1 MTPPREPHV
10 ATEAIATSSDVPVVD
25 PRTGVYD
32 DATPWSGDAIFA
44 CAGEMAERMAAHP
57 WDRNVLGPPAQW
69 PPVLRTTVSM
79 VLRSK
84 YPMTLT
90 WGEQF
95 VMLYNDA
102 YVPVLGEKHPDALG
116 SPLAEQFPEIWDA
129 IGPMQRAVLQGG
141 EATWDENLPLVLERG
156 DGPEECFFTFS
167 YSPVPD
173 GDQPGG
179 VLAVLSMT
187 TPEVLGARR
196 LAILNDVGAVSA
208 SDPKTAAAAIA
219 AALDRHPSE
228 LPGGRVWLS
237 EGAAPV
243 VAAAFGEPG
252 PALEA
257 PTPVVGPTI
266 LGAGRTAWRGLG
278 GAHRPGHAV
287 ASPSEE
293 QAADAGEDDTS
304 AVLELR
310 LPELRPLD
318 EGHRRFLDQLSQAV
332 AQRLEAARAREL
344 EAQRAAALSELNTAK
359 THFLSTMS
367 HELRTPL
374 TLLLGPLHDVLSGRV
389 DVLDRAAV
397 EQLNGQCQRL
407 LGMVED
413 LLEISRSE
421 SGRLVAHPEAVDV
434 DELTAQLVEPLLE
447 AGERAGL
454 RMSRTFRGAGTCLLD
469 VRLWENVVLNLVS
482 NAVKYT
488 LEGSVH
494 VDLAMD
500 DRLVLTVRDTGIG
513 IPEAQQ
519 PLVFQRFHRVRAGE
533 GRSIEGAGVGLA
545 IVADAV
551 AELGGE
557 VSLESAPG
565 VGTTVTVRLPVREA
579 EAAPA
584 PATAPTALR
593 LAGVRAKALDL
604 VPVGEPGP
612 ERRPAAG
619 SAGPTLLVVDDNV
632 AMRQHVASALGEVGR
647 VLVAADGVEAL
658 EVLARGDVDLVVSD
672 VMMPRLDGE
681 GLVAAIR
688 ESPDRPD
695 VPVILLSAR
704 AGSEAAISGL
714 GRGADDYVAKPFSRE
729 ELVARVRAH
738 LELSSLRRER
748 QRRRDRETMLAGVSH
763 DMQTPL
769 ATIANALELLTSLGI
784 PDLPPEIT
792 GTMTRSVASLRG
804 LVAEFL
810 DWSALS
816 TGAPVRVHLEDLE
829 VPSLVADVAWPRGLE
844 LTTQVGAGAPV
855 RADALRVRRILTN
868 LATNAVGAG
877 ATRLWV
883 GTDRDA
889 DGLHVRVRDDGPGIP
904 AEVLARLFQPWAT
917 SQDTRGS
924 GLGLYVSRESARA
937 MGGDLTLVDTTSAGT
952 TFDLRLTSGG

>member
-1 MTPPREPHV
+1 
-10 ATEAIATSSDVPVVD
+10 
-25 PRTGVYD
+25 
-32 DATPWSGDAIFA
+32 
-44 CAGEMAERMAAHP
+44 
-57 WDRNVLGPPAQW
+57 
-69 PPVLRTTVSM
+69 
-79 VLRSK
+79 
-84 YPMTLT
+84 
-90 WGEQF
+90 
-95 VMLYNDA
+95 
-102 YVPVLGEKHPDALG
+102 
-116 SPLAEQFPEIWDA
+116 
-129 IGPMQRAVLQGG
+129 
-141 EATWDENLPLVLERG
+141 
-156 DGPEECFFTFS
+156 
-167 YSPVPD
+167 
-173 GDQPGG
+173 
-179 VLAVLSMT
+179 
-187 TPEVLGARR
+187 
-196 LAILNDVGAVSA
+196 
-208 SDPKTAAAAIA
+208 
-219 AALDRHPSE
+219 
-228 LPGGRVWLS
+228 
-237 EGAAPV
+237 
-243 VAAAFGEPG
+243 
-252 PALEA
+252 
-257 PTPVVGPTI
+257 
-266 LGAGRTAWRGLG
+266 
-278 GAHRPGHAV
+278 
-287 ASPSEE
+287 
-293 QAADAGEDDTS
+293 
-304 AVLELR
+304 
-310 LPELRPLD
+310 
-318 EGHRRFLDQLSQAV
+318 
-332 AQRLEAARAREL
+332 
-344 EAQRAAALSELNTAK
+344 
-359 THFLSTMS
+359 
-367 HELRTPL
+367 
-374 TLLLGPLHDVLSGRV
+374 
-389 DVLDRAAV
+389 
-397 EQLNGQCQRL
+397 
-407 LGMVED
+407 
-413 LLEISRSE
+413 
-421 SGRLVAHPEAVDV
+421 
-434 DELTAQLVEPLLE
+434 
-447 AGERAGL
+447 
-454 RMSRTFRGAGTCLLD
+454 MSRTFRGAGTCLLD

-500 DRLVLTVRDTGIG
+500 DQLVLTVRDTGIG

-519 PLVFQRFHRVRAGE
+519 SLVFQRFHRVRAGE

-579 EAAPA
+579 EDATA

-619 SAGPTLLVVDDNV
+619 PAGPTLLVVDDNT

-816 TGAPVRVHLEDLE
+816 TGARVRVHLEDLE

-844 LTTQVGAGAPV
+844 LTTQVGAGARV
-855 RADALRVRRILTN
+855 RADALRVRRILAN
-868 LATNAVGAG
+868 LATNAVRAG

-883 GTDRDA
+883 GTDRDT

-904 AEVLARLFQPWAT
+904 PEVLARLFQPWTT

-937 MGGDLTLVDTTSAGT
+937 MGGDLTLVDTSSAGT